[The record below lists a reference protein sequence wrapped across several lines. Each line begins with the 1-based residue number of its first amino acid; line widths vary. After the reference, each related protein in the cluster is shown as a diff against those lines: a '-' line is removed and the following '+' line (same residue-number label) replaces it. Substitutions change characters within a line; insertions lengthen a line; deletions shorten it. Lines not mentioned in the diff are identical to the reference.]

1 MNYPG
6 VITLRLF
13 GFSHVQI
20 VSWRHGGPVGN
31 LCKFCLQYPPQL
43 RLSICRRP
51 FQSRRLQPSGF
62 RCNRS
67 KITALTSIFGSEE
80 PVRAS
85 CAISGEPFEHLT
97 VFELLK
103 LNYFA
108 LCIPFMLHARMQE
121 IRAAHWAANGTLP
134 AG

>member
-1 MNYPG
+1 MQVLLAISAATAFEYLPQALS
-6 VITLRLF
+6 IT
-13 GFSHVQI
+13 
-20 VSWRHGGPVGN
+20 
-31 LCKFCLQYPPQL
+31 PPQTVGY
-43 RLSICRRP
+43 P
-51 FQSRRLQPSGF
+51 VQPI
-62 RCNRS
+62 

>member
-1 MNYPG
+1 MASRGASGKLVQVLLAISAATAFEYLPQALS
-6 VITLRLF
+6 IT
-13 GFSHVQI
+13 
-20 VSWRHGGPVGN
+20 
-31 LCKFCLQYPPQL
+31 PPQTVGY
-43 RLSICRRP
+43 P
-51 FQSRRLQPSGF
+51 VQPI
-62 RCNRS
+62 